1 MYGPVLTL
9 EVSANPLS
17 FDSSIQSTDRIS
29 AAKKKEGDTHSPDVA
44 GFGGGGGEG
53 AAGGTTGAAAA
64 CVAGGGAD
72 GAAASGGGIST
83 CFQSCP
89 SSTMRAMRV
98 PRGTLRLPSSI
109 CTEGERVRDALTQ

>member
-1 MYGPVLTL
+1 MKQG
-9 EVSANPLS
+9 
-17 FDSSIQSTDRIS
+17 STH
-29 AAKKKEGDTHSPDVA
+29 GPDVA

-53 AAGGTTGAAAA
+53 AAGGTTGAARA
-64 CVAGGGAD
+64 AD

-98 PRGTLRLPSSI
+98 PRDTLRLPSSI
-109 CTEGERVRDALTQ
+109 CKEGERGTYAVRGEH